1 MVIALEQVNFHISV
15 DPYDFF
21 IKTSVA
27 EWGGLV
33 YEITAAFAVG
43 RPNPIHMW
51 EHRTTRRT
59 MIRFSAASL
68 ATFAILSFATF
79 LGAEQNA
86 EKKSPAKISSTVTQ
100 NSTAGGSKRPLVLSG
115 SVPLEGVKGRFDHF
129 AFGQGRVFVS
139 ALGSNTVE
147 VINIFEGI
155 VEHTI
160 TGVPN
165 PQGVAFSPETHK
177 LFVASAK
184 GKVYIYDAGSFDL
197 ISTVGF
203 EGGADN
209 LRYDAANKRV
219 YVGCGDDEKNAAIAT
234 IDATTNQRLDEEY
247 KLGGEPESFQLETSG
262 PNIYVNIPDLKQIA
276 VINRNTKEI
285 TRWPLSGLRLNFPM
299 ALDEPDH
306 RLFVG
311 IREPA
316 RLAVFDT
323 TSGRLIVALPS
334 AEDTDDLYYDAEHR
348 RVYVPGGEGVIDVFQ
363 MNDPDHYR
371 LLAKIPTALGGRTAG
386 YFGRQGKGMHR
397 FFLAV
402 PARGGQS
409 AELRIFTVQD

>member
-1 MVIALEQVNFHISV
+1 MTRSSAAALATLAIF
-15 DPYDFF
+15 
-21 IKTSVA
+21 SVA
-27 EWGGLV
+27 
-33 YEITAAFAVG
+33 T
-43 RPNPIHMW
+43 
-51 EHRTTRRT
+51 
-59 MIRFSAASL
+59 
-68 ATFAILSFATF
+68 
-79 LGAEQNA
+79 LGAEQTA
-86 EKKSPAKISSTVTQ
+86 QKKPPAKVNLVDVQ
-100 NSTAGGSKRPLVLSG
+100 KGTASGSKRPLVLSG

-139 ALGSNTVE
+139 ALGNNTVE
-147 VINIFEGI
+147 VINVFGGI

-184 GKVYIYDAGSFDL
+184 GKVYIYDAGSYDL
-197 ISTVGF
+197 ISTVDF

-276 VINRNTKEI
+276 VINRSTKEI
-285 TRWPLSGLRLNFPM
+285 KRWPLTGLRLNFPM
-299 ALDEPDH
+299 ALDEADH

-316 RLAVFDT
+316 RLQCWT
-323 TSGRLIVALPS
+323 RLQA
-334 AEDTDDLYYDAEHR
+334 T
-348 RVYVPGGEGVIDVFQ
+348 
-363 MNDPDHYR
+363 
-371 LLAKIPTALGGRTAG
+371 
-386 YFGRQGKGMHR
+386 
-397 FFLAV
+397 
-402 PARGGQS
+402 
-409 AELRIFTVQD
+409 

>member
-1 MVIALEQVNFHISV
+1 
-15 DPYDFF
+15 
-21 IKTSVA
+21 
-27 EWGGLV
+27 
-33 YEITAAFAVG
+33 
-43 RPNPIHMW
+43 
-51 EHRTTRRT
+51 
-59 MIRFSAASL
+59 MIRFSAAAAL
-68 ATFAILSFATF
+68 ATLAIFSITTSW
-79 LGAEQNA
+79 GAEQTA
-86 EKKSPAKISSTVTQ
+86 QKKPPAKVGSTEAQKSTV
-100 NSTAGGSKRPLVLSG
+100 SGSKRPLVLSG

-139 ALGSNTVE
+139 ALGNNTVE
-147 VINIFEGI
+147 VINVFGGI

-184 GKVYIYDAGSFDL
+184 GKVYIYDAGSYDL
-197 ISTVGF
+197 ISTVDL

-276 VINRNTKEI
+276 VINRNNKEI
-285 TRWPLSGLRLNFPM
+285 KRWPLTGLRLNFPM
-299 ALDEPDH
+299 ALDEADH

-311 IREPA
+311 MREPA

-323 TSGRLIVALPS
+323 TSGHLVASLPG
-334 AEDTDDLYYDAEHR
+334 AEDTDDLYYDAEHK

-386 YFGRQGKGMHR
+386 YFGRQGKGFHR

-409 AELRIFTVQD
+409 AELRIYTVQD

>member
-1 MVIALEQVNFHISV
+1 MRRPGKNMKRFRTVALAMLAV
-15 DPYDFF
+15 
-21 IKTSVA
+21 VA
-27 EWGGLV
+27 L
-33 YEITAAFAVG
+33 
-43 RPNPIHMW
+43 
-51 EHRTTRRT
+51 TTLAGARQ
-59 MIRFSAASL
+59 SAEKGS
-68 ATFAILSFATF
+68 TT
-79 LGAEQNA
+79 
-86 EKKSPAKISSTVTQ
+86 KKSPTEAK
-100 NSTAGGSKRPLVLSG
+100 GSPTTGSQKPLVLSG

-129 AFGQGRVFVS
+129 AFGEGRVFVS
-139 ALGSNTVE
+139 ALGNNTVE
-147 VINIFEGI
+147 VINVFGGI

-184 GKVYIYDAGSFDL
+184 GKVYIYDAGSYDL
-197 ISTVGF
+197 ISTVDF

-209 LRYDAANKRV
+209 LRYDPDNKRI

-234 IDATTNQRLDEEY
+234 IDAATNQRLDEEY

-285 TRWPLSGLRLNFPM
+285 TRWPLTGLRLNFPM
-299 ALDEPDH
+299 ALDEADH

-323 TSGRLIVALPS
+323 TSGHLIVALPS

-348 RVYVPGGEGVIDVFQ
+348 RVYVPGGEGVIDIFQ
-363 MNDPDHYR
+363 MSDPDHYR
-371 LLAKIPTALGGRTAG
+371 LLAKIPTALGARTAG
-386 YFGRQGKGMHR
+386 YFGRLGKGMNR

-409 AELRIFTVQD
+409 AELRIFTVQE

>member
-1 MVIALEQVNFHISV
+1 
-15 DPYDFF
+15 
-21 IKTSVA
+21 
-27 EWGGLV
+27 
-33 YEITAAFAVG
+33 
-43 RPNPIHMW
+43 
-51 EHRTTRRT
+51 
-59 MIRFSAASL
+59 MIRFSAAAVLVTL
-68 ATFAILSFATF
+68 AIFSVTTSW
-79 LGAEQNA
+79 GAEQTA
-86 EKKSPAKISSTVTQ
+86 QKKPPAKV
-100 NSTAGGSKRPLVLSG
+100 NSLEAQKDTASESKRPLVLSG

-139 ALGSNTVE
+139 ALGNNTVE
-147 VINIFEGI
+147 VINVFGGI
-155 VEHTI
+155 VEHSI

-184 GKVYIYDAGSFDL
+184 GKVYIYDAGSYDL
-197 ISTVGF
+197 ISTVDF

-209 LRYDAANKRV
+209 LRYDSANKRV

-276 VINRNTKEI
+276 VINRSTKEI
-285 TRWPLSGLRLNFPM
+285 KRWSLTGLRLNFPM
-299 ALDEPDH
+299 ALDEADH

-323 TSGRLIVALPS
+323 TSGHLIASLPG
-334 AEDTDDLYYDAEHR
+334 AEDTDDLYYDAEHK

-386 YFGRQGKGMHR
+386 YFGRQGKGFHR

-402 PARGGQS
+402 PVRGGQS
-409 AELRIFTVQD
+409 AELRIYTVQD

>member
-1 MVIALEQVNFHISV
+1 
-15 DPYDFF
+15 
-21 IKTSVA
+21 
-27 EWGGLV
+27 
-33 YEITAAFAVG
+33 
-43 RPNPIHMW
+43 
-51 EHRTTRRT
+51 
-59 MIRFSAASL
+59 MIRFSAAATL
-68 ATFAILSFATF
+68 ATLAIFSVTTSW
-79 LGAEQNA
+79 GAEQTA
-86 EKKSPAKISSTVTQ
+86 QKKPPVTVSSTEAQ
-100 NSTAGGSKRPLVLSG
+100 KSTASGSKRPLVLSG

-139 ALGSNTVE
+139 ALGNNSVE

-184 GKVYIYDAGSFDL
+184 GKVYIYDAGSYDL
-197 ISTVGF
+197 ISTVDF

-209 LRYDAANKRV
+209 LRYDSANKRV

-285 TRWPLSGLRLNFPM
+285 KRWPLTGLRLNFPM
-299 ALDEPDH
+299 ALDEADH

-323 TSGRLIVALPS
+323 ISGHLIVALPS
-334 AEDTDDLYYDAEHR
+334 AEDTDDLYYDAEHK
-348 RVYVPGGEGVIDVFQ
+348 RVYVPGGEGVIYVFQ
-363 MNDPDHYR
+363 ITDPDHYR
-371 LLAKIPTALGGRTAG
+371 LLSKIPTALGGRTAG
-386 YFGRQGKGMHR
+386 YFGRQSKSMHR

-402 PARGGQS
+402 PASGGQT
-409 AELRIFTVQD
+409 AELRIFTVQE